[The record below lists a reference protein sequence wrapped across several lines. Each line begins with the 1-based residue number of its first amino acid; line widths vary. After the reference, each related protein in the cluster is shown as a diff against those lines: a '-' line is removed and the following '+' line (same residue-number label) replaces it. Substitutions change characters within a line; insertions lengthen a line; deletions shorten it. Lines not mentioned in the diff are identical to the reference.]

1 MFVLFCTITPR
12 AIGKFVLGLIQNK
25 RYQSM
30 MLPPIPVVVKREW
43 DVNVLKLETLDN
55 REVMPGEIHVG
66 DSVMGFY
73 GVDLMWYPAKV
84 LRVLSPN
91 SYYIIYDTYNNKE
104 VRTRGHILMNGEDPM
119 SIVAKANKE
128 SDSDASD
135 SSRRSRSSSRSR
147 RSHHHHRSRSRSR
160 SRSHSHRRHHRS
172 PRRDDSERG
181 TSGLFDEKRL
191 AELAREKERQAAV
204 SDGHASNVGHVKQSL
219 MLKMDRFTAR
229 KEDYVP
235 EKPVIVKTIEVED
248 SLAKAKAEEERKKKE
263 AENKKRLEA
272 IQRMYSRDK
281 EEDGYNRDY
290 YSCVCSLLS
299 SFAMDQMDQKVR
311 KVGSGRSV

>member
-1 MFVLFCTITPR
+1 M
-12 AIGKFVLGLIQNK
+12 
-25 RYQSM
+25 
-30 MLPPIPVVVKREW
+30 
-43 DVNVLKLETLDN
+43 
-55 REVMPGEIHVG
+55 
-66 DSVMGFY
+66 
-73 GVDLMWYPAKV
+73 
-84 LRVLSPN
+84 
-91 SYYIIYDTYNNKE
+91 
-104 VRTRGHILMNGEDPM
+104 
-119 SIVAKANKE
+119 
-128 SDSDASD
+128 
-135 SSRRSRSSSRSR
+135 
-147 RSHHHHRSRSRSR
+147 
-160 SRSHSHRRHHRS
+160 
-172 PRRDDSERG
+172 
-181 TSGLFDEKRL
+181 
-191 AELAREKERQAAV
+191 

-290 YSCVCSLLS
+290 YSCVCLLLS